1 MKFIHRV
8 GYYLG
13 GFSIG
18 LIILFFFLSG
28 KKTSCAYSP
37 NARTTKNISLK
48 KKDYSEDAQ
57 FAMQSFEM
65 DSTVVSN
72 MIKHG
77 NVNFSESD
85 TKNEICKTYIITNTY
100 KEQKFKMQVKNCDSL
115 VTIESIVPYK
125 K

>member
-28 KKTSCAYSP
+28 KKTSCAYGP

-48 KKDYSEDAQ
+48 KKDYTEDAQ
-57 FAMQSFEM
+57 LAMRTFEM
-65 DSTVVSN
+65 DSTVVSD

-77 NVNFSESD
+77 KVNFSESD
-85 TKNEICKTYIITNTY
+85 TKSEICKTYIIKNSY
-100 KEQKFKMQVKNCDSL
+100 KEQEFIMQVKNCDSL
-115 VTIESIVPYK
+115 VTVESIVPYTK
-125 K
+125 

>member
-28 KKTSCAYSP
+28 KKTSCAYGP

-48 KKDYSEDAQ
+48 KKSYSEEAITKMR
-57 FAMQSFEM
+57 AFEM
-65 DSTVVSN
+65 DTTVVSN
-72 MIKHG
+72 LIKHG
-77 NVNFSESD
+77 SVNFSESD
-85 TKNEICKTYIITNTY
+85 TKSDHCKTYIIVNSY
-100 KEQKFKMQVKNCDSL
+100 KDQKFKMQVKNCDSL
-115 VTIESIVPYK
+115 ATVESIVPFK